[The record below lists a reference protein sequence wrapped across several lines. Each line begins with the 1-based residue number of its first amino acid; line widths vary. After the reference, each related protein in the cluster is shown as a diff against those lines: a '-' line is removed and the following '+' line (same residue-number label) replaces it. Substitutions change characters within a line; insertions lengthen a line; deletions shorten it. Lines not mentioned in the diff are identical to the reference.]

1 MDSRAEVITQAKI
14 ATQTLTERLSLIED
28 QRKKITEQIS
38 QNKDELQ
45 QVQGELVTLTKQLE
59 GQNTQTLIEDVNQL
73 EENVAMKAQW
83 LAEEKTKELHF
94 SQEFS
99 LLKAQ
104 MANIHEQ
111 QAKIENKIQ
120 RIQEQISAKILNLPV

>member
-38 QNKDELQ
+38 QNKEELQ

-83 LAEEKTKELHF
+83 LAEEKQKNF
-94 SQEFS
+94 IF
-99 LLKAQ
+99 LK
-104 MANIHEQ
+104 
-111 QAKIENKIQ
+111 K
-120 RIQEQISAKILNLPV
+120 SVC